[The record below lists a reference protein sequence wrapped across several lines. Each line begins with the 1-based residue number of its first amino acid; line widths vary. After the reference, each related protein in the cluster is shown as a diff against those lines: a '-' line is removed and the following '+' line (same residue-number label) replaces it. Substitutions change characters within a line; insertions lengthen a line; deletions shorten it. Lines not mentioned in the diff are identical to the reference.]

1 MMTRKNLK
9 SFREKP
15 LLKNDKNKSI
25 VAEEINLEE
34 AKKSL
39 IKEEYTLYES
49 KFTERM
55 HSRPIIRDD
64 GSSDPWY
71 FTHI

>member
-9 SFREKP
+9 SVREKP
-15 LLKNDKNKSI
+15 LFKNDKNKSI

-39 IKEEYTLYES
+39 LKEEYTFCES
-49 KFTERM
+49 GPTQQM
-55 HSRPIIRDD
+55 NSRLTIRDED
-64 GSSDPWY
+64 LSGPWY